1 MVMAK
6 SIAEALLEASAALG
20 NQPDHRR
27 DAALLLGHV
36 TGLSRSVIIAHPEA
50 LICSAHLT
58 HLQGMI
64 ERRQAGHPMAY
75 LIGTQAFWDLD
86 FKVTPDTLIPRP
98 ETELLLEI
106 ILSQPNTGPKTVI
119 DLGTGSGVIAVTLA
133 AARPDWSVIATDA
146 SIEALRIAQQNGAN
160 LSNLSFVAGNWLTCF
175 DGIAVDI
182 IVANPPYIDPLDPHL
197 AALVFEPKSA
207 LVAQDNGYADL
218 KVIIHQSAP
227 LLATNGYLLL
237 EHGYT
242 QQDTVLKEMRLA
254 GYDPI
259 AHCDLAGNP
268 RAVIGH
274 RKETL

>member
-1 MVMAK
+1 MAK
-6 SIAEALLEASAALG
+6 TIAEALLEASAALG
-20 NQPDHRR
+20 NKPDHRR

-36 TGLSRSVIIAHPEA
+36 TGLSRSDVIAHPEA
-50 LICSAHLT
+50 LICHAQLSR
-58 HLQGMI
+58 LQAMTA
-64 ERRQAGHPMAY
+64 RRREGHPMAY

-98 ETELLLEI
+98 ETELLIEI
-106 ILSQPNTGPKTVI
+106 ILSQPDTGPKTVI
-119 DLGTGSGVIAVTLA
+119 DLGTGSGTIAVSLA
-133 AARPDWSVIATDA
+133 AARPDWSVIATDT
-146 SIEALRIAQQNGAN
+146 SIEALRIAQQNGISFNN
-160 LSNLSFVAGNWLTCF
+160 LIFVAGDWLTCF
-175 DGIAVDI
+175 DDITVDI

-197 AALVFEPKSA
+197 TALVFEPQSA
-207 LVAQDNGYADL
+207 LVAQDSGYADL
-218 KVIIHQSAP
+218 KAIIHQSTR
-227 LLATNGYLLL
+227 LLTQNGYLLL

-242 QQDTVLKEMRLA
+242 QQDTVLSEMRLA